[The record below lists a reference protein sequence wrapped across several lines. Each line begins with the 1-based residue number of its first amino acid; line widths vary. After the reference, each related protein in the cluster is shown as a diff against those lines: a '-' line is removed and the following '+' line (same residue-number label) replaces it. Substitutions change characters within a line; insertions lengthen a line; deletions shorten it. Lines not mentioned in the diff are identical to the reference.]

1 MPTLTAGKIVEVTA
15 AQSAHLGTG
24 CGEAARHID
33 EWCLYWGVDFR
44 RTNEQDAKR
53 RKSELYLNGDD
64 EQRINNGRGEIAFD
78 AIVKAPISGTGDIV
92 EYFPVSFKA
101 GDARDVSTDIP
112 LMQAIVDTGMP
123 YWVYLLDGV
132 ARNVEYVNGVRMDI
146 APARNI
152 TMRRVNLTAI
162 LRDFL
167 SDWEIADGTDKVAF
181 VRAHKVSAGGK
192 EYIYPRLRVNWNKV
206 PDTYFLDATPVPFDA
221 GARLPNPFV

>member
-15 AQSAHLGTG
+15 AQSAYLGAG
-24 CGEAARHID
+24 CGEAAHRID
-33 EWCLYWGVDFR
+33 DFCGYFGVDFR
-44 RTNEQDAKR
+44 RTNEQDATR

-78 AIVKAPISGTGDIV
+78 AIVKAPISNTGDIV

-112 LMQAIVDTGMP
+112 LMQSIVDTGMP

-146 APARNI
+146 SPARNV
-152 TMRRVNLTAI
+152 TMRRVNLTKVLA
-162 LRDFL
+162 DFL

-181 VRAHKVSAGGK
+181 VRKHTVKAGGK
-192 EYIYPRLRVNWNKV
+192 EYVYPRLRVNWGKV
-206 PDTYFLDATPVPFDA
+206 PASYFYDAEPVPFDA
-221 GARLPNPFV
+221 NARLPNPFV